1 MEKERGWL
9 WNQTISLGGVYQRP
23 RGLKSA
29 FLQLMCFQV
38 TSLRRQTTLGPRYC
52 QILDGG
58 LRAEAWGGREEVVSS
73 AQ

>member
-1 MEKERGWL
+1 MADSLWPQEGERQCGGEGEVWEWL

-38 TSLRRQTTLGPRYC
+38 TSLRRQTTLGSYF
-52 QILDGG
+52 L
-58 LRAEAWGGREEVVSS
+58 
-73 AQ
+73 